1 MIYIILLL
9 FTSLCFAED
18 FMLEDLNE
26 TSIFYGELV
35 GPSSFTNEVSLV
47 YFGHYNWGT
56 CTTRFGQL
64 NDLYNEL
71 LIDGYTEVKLF
82 GDINIGS
89 KIKKNLNIYKNVE
102 NKSIFYSLKINSDQ
116 KKNVVSKDAKGDPKI
131 FEIQVLIDLT
141 ILENNKVKNKKNF
154 KESFTYNNST
164 NKFSLKQYEKNIEE
178 NLIEKIVEKIIIYLY
193 SI

>member
-1 MIYIILLL
+1 MINSKKIIIIISFLLL
-9 FTSLCFAED
+9 LSCGYKPIFSSSKASF
-18 FMLEDLNE
+18 
-26 TSIFYGELV
+26 SI
-35 GPSSFTNEVSLV
+35 
-47 YFGHYNWGT
+47 
-56 CTTRFGQL
+56 
-64 NDLYNEL
+64 
-71 LIDGYTEVKLF
+71 TEIKLF
-82 GDINIGS
+82 GKKNIGS

-116 KKNVVSKDAKGDPKI
+116 KKSVVSRDEKGDPKI

-141 ILENNKVKNKKNF
+141 ILENNKIKNKKNF

-164 NKFSLKQYEKNIEE
+164 DKFSLKQYEKNIEE

>member
-1 MIYIILLL
+1 MINSKKITIIISFLLL
-9 FTSLCFAED
+9 LSCGYKPIFSSSNTNF
-18 FMLEDLNE
+18 
-26 TSIFYGELV
+26 SI
-35 GPSSFTNEVSLV
+35 
-47 YFGHYNWGT
+47 
-56 CTTRFGQL
+56 
-64 NDLYNEL
+64 
-71 LIDGYTEVKLF
+71 TEVKLF
-82 GDINIGS
+82 GKINIGS

-102 NKSIFYSLKINSDQ
+102 NKSIFYSLEINSDQ

-154 KESFTYNNST
+154 KESFSYNNST
-164 NKFSLKQYEKNIEE
+164 DKFSLNQYEKNIED

>member
-1 MIYIILLL
+1 MINSKKITIIISFLLL
-9 FTSLCFAED
+9 LSCGYKPIFSSSKASF
-18 FMLEDLNE
+18 
-26 TSIFYGELV
+26 SI
-35 GPSSFTNEVSLV
+35 
-47 YFGHYNWGT
+47 
-56 CTTRFGQL
+56 
-64 NDLYNEL
+64 
-71 LIDGYTEVKLF
+71 TEIKLF
-82 GDINIGS
+82 GKKNIGS

-116 KKNVVSKDAKGDPKI
+116 KKSVVSKDEKGDPKI

-141 ILENNKVKNKKNF
+141 ILENNKIKNKKNF

-164 NKFSLKQYEKNIEE
+164 DKFNLKQYEKNIEE

>member
-1 MIYIILLL
+1 MINSKKITIIISFLLL
-9 FTSLCFAED
+9 LSCGYKPIFSSSKASF
-18 FMLEDLNE
+18 
-26 TSIFYGELV
+26 SI
-35 GPSSFTNEVSLV
+35 
-47 YFGHYNWGT
+47 
-56 CTTRFGQL
+56 
-64 NDLYNEL
+64 
-71 LIDGYTEVKLF
+71 TEIKLF
-82 GDINIGS
+82 GKKNIGS

-116 KKNVVSKDAKGDPKI
+116 KKSVVSKDEKGDPKI

-141 ILENNKVKNKKNF
+141 ILENNKIKNKKNF

-164 NKFSLKQYEKNIEE
+164 DKFGLKQYEKNIEE

>member
-1 MIYIILLL
+1 MINSKKITIIISFLLL
-9 FTSLCFAED
+9 LSCGYKPIFSSSKASF
-18 FMLEDLNE
+18 
-26 TSIFYGELV
+26 SI
-35 GPSSFTNEVSLV
+35 
-47 YFGHYNWGT
+47 
-56 CTTRFGQL
+56 
-64 NDLYNEL
+64 
-71 LIDGYTEVKLF
+71 TEIKLF
-82 GDINIGS
+82 GKKNIGS

-116 KKNVVSKDAKGDPKI
+116 KKSVLSKDEKGDPKI

-141 ILENNKVKNKKNF
+141 ILENNKIKNKKNF

-164 NKFSLKQYEKNIEE
+164 DKFSLKQYEKNIEE